1 MNVILSLTN
10 RAMQPLLTSQQSR
23 RKKGGGLDFISWT
36 TIRYRSVV
44 VLVITILLLGAVTLA
59 FIFPEPAKAAWNA
72 VSKRIASR
80 AAKIGSSST
89 LSQAHFTYID
99 GSVKVKKANS
109 NSWITANYDTAL
121 EKGDVVQTTAE
132 GMAKIVFTDGTNYT
146 VKQDSLIVVEE
157 NSTNKDQQTNVAV
170 QVSTGTVDLSTATF
184 TQGSRSEV
192 RVAGASAS
200 LAPESSASVRTDPG
214 KDEHEIL
221 LKRGSASV
229 TRGGEIVK
237 LADFEKVNFKTDK
250 KPLERAKA
258 VLPPFLVS
266 PSNMSPIFIGGDGG
280 NVQFAWTSVARGKS
294 YRLRLSRNPYFS
306 DVILDKTLDNT
317 NISVTGLAQGAY
329 YWEVQAVDE
338 NGKQSVESEK
348 NRFTIVPKG
357 SSKVTL
363 ALDLKEFAQHGHV
376 VEVIGNTE
384 AGARVMVNGQEVPM
398 VGSDGSFHYFTP
410 PLPQGESVIT
420 VTAQNS
426 RGGVN
431 TKQHTVVIQ

>member
-1 MNVILSLTN
+1 MPS
-10 RAMQPLLTSQQSR
+10 LLTSQNR
-23 RKKGGGLDFISWT
+23 RKKGAALDYISWT
-36 TIRYRSVV
+36 TIRYRSVFVAVVAVCLLGVV
-44 VLVITILLLGAVTLA
+44 VLG
-59 FIFPEPAKAAWNA
+59 FMFPQVAKSAWSA
-72 VSKRIASR
+72 ISTRIASR

-109 NSWITANYDTAL
+109 NNWITANYDTAL
-121 EKGDVVQTTAE
+121 EKGDVVQTTTE

-146 VKQDSLIVVEE
+146 VKQESLIVVEE

-170 QVSTGTVDLSTATF
+170 QVSTGTVDLSTSTF
-184 TQGSRSEV
+184 TQGSKSEV

-200 LAPESSASVRTDPG
+200 LAPESSASVRTDPR

-229 TRGGEIVK
+229 NRGGEIVK
-237 LADFEKVNFKTDK
+237 LADFEKVAFKTDK
-250 KPLERAKA
+250 KPMERAKA

-266 PSNMSPIFIGGDGG
+266 PSNMSPIFMGGDGG
-280 NVQFAWTSVARGKS
+280 NVQFAWTAVARGKS

-306 DVILDKTLDNT
+306 DVILEKQLDNT
-317 NISVTGLAQGAY
+317 NLSVTGLAQGAY
-329 YWEVQAVDE
+329 YWEVQAIDGE
-338 NGKQSVESEK
+338 GRQSVESEK
-348 NRFTIVPKG
+348 NRFTIVPK
-357 SSKVTL
+357 STSKV
-363 ALDLKEFAQHGHV
+363 ALILELKEFAQHGHV
-376 VEVIGNTE
+376 VEVVGNTE
-384 AGARVMVNGQEVPM
+384 AGARVMVNGQEVPV
-398 VGSDGSFHYFTP
+398 VGADGTFHYFTP

-420 VTAQNS
+420 VTAQNA

>member
-1 MNVILSLTN
+1 
-10 RAMQPLLTSQQSR
+10 MQSLLTSQNR
-23 RKKGGGLDFISWT
+23 RKKGAALDYISWT
-36 TIRYRSVV
+36 TIRYRSVFVAVVAVCVLGVV
-44 VLVITILLLGAVTLA
+44 VLA
-59 FIFPEPAKAAWNA
+59 FMFPQVAKSAWSA
-72 VSKRIASR
+72 ISARIASR

-109 NSWITANYDTAL
+109 SNWITANYDTAL
-121 EKGDVVQTTAE
+121 EKGDVVQTTTE

-146 VKQDSLIVVEE
+146 VKQESLIVVEE

-184 TQGSRSEV
+184 TQGSKSEV

-229 TRGGEIVK
+229 NRGGEIVK
-237 LADFEKVNFKTDK
+237 LADFEKVAFKSDK
-250 KPLERAKA
+250 KPMERAKA

-266 PSNMSPIFIGGDGG
+266 PSNMSPIFM
-280 NVQFAWTSVARGKS
+280 
-294 YRLRLSRNPYFS
+294 
-306 DVILDKTLDNT
+306 VILEKQLDTT
-317 NISVTGLAQGAY
+317 NLSVTGLGQGAY
-329 YWEVQAVDE
+329 YWEVQAIDSD
-338 NGKQSVESEK
+338 GRQSVESEK
-348 NRFTIVPKG
+348 NRFTIVPKS

-363 ALDLKEFAQHGHV
+363 VLDLKEFAQHGHV
-376 VEVIGNTE
+376 VEVVGNTE

-398 VGSDGSFHYFTP
+398 VGADGTFHYFTP

-420 VTAQNS
+420 VTAQNA